1 MDGTSQPIYTQAIA
15 GTQPNQSPQAAAAA
29 STSTTSALPPPVVVA
44 PPVPVGADGATKEST
59 PGLASTTDQLA
70 AAHIAPSQAT
80 SAESAASAS
89 TSSGAPLHPGQP
101 QFHPFPDQDPAGIPL
116 TGFASV
122 PSRAAVLPNAQ
133 PYTRPTPYEPP
144 AVQLGK
150 GLSTSAPQRR
160 FVTDQELKASLTNG
174 NSDLGRTP
182 GVVHE
187 DEVKTLSVEDLKRMG
202 LGRLPSGTSLLG
214 RKNFPNA
221 FLTSHSFHH
230 RKASVTPPG

>member
-1 MDGTSQPIYTQAIA
+1 MFSTQVCPCSLHLQSTLQARRVRMDGASQPIYTQAIA
-15 GTQPNQSPQAAAAA
+15 GTQSGQSQAPAPVA
-29 STSTTSALPPPVVVA
+29 STSTTSAPDLPPPVGIVTDA
-44 PPVPVGADGATKEST
+44 ATKEST

-70 AAHIAPSQAT
+70 AAHIAPT
-80 SAESAASAS
+80 SSTQDSASAAA
-89 TSSGAPLHPGQP
+89 GAPLHPGQP
-101 QFHPFPDQDPAGIPL
+101 QFYPFPEQDPNGLPL

-144 AVQLGK
+144 TVQLGK

-160 FVTDQELKASLTNG
+160 FVNDQELKASLTNG

-187 DEVKTLSVEDLKRMG
+187 DEVKTLSVEDLKKMG
-202 LGRLPSGTSLLG
+202 LGRLPSG
-214 RKNFPNA
+214 A
-221 FLTSHSFHH
+221 FLFFGF
-230 RKASVTPPG
+230 SVSRGLLM